1 MAVTQQTRH
10 PYIVQRAGIHGG
22 EPTIQGTRIPV
33 RTIAQYVLRQGITP
47 EALVKEF
54 PHLSIA
60 AVYDALSFYYDHR
73 PLIDKLIHQQTEAD
87 WRR

>member
-1 MAVTQQTRH
+1 MTIAQQTRH
-10 PYIVQRAGIHGG
+10 PYITGRAGVQGG
-22 EPTIQGTRIPV
+22 EPAIRRTRIPV
-33 RTIAQYVLRQGITP
+33 RTVVQYVLRQGITP

-54 PHLSIA
+54 PHLSLA

-73 PLIDKLIHQQTEAD
+73 ALLDKLMRQQTESA